1 MEFILP
7 NLGLFFWSSLLFLI
21 FFFILRKFAWG
32 PILTALKER
41 EDSIETS
48 LKQAEKAREDMEALS
63 ADNEKLLKEARLERD
78 KIIREAN
85 GLRDDIIKQAKSAA
99 AKASTEEIEKAK
111 KQIESEKNAALA
123 DLKKTAAALSIE
135 IAEKI
140 LRKKMEDRD
149 VQEKFAEQLISE
161 LNNN

>member
-21 FFFILRKFAWG
+21 FFFILRRFAWG

-41 EDSIETS
+41 EDSIDNS
-48 LKQAEKAREDMEALS
+48 LKLAEKAREDMEALS

-85 GLRDDIIKQAKSAA
+85 GLRDDIIKQAKEAA
-99 AKASTEEIEKAK
+99 SKAATAEIEKAK
-111 KQIESEKNAALA
+111 QQIDSEKNAALA
-123 DLKKTAAALSIE
+123 EIKTTAAALAVE
-135 IAEKI
+135 VAEKI

-161 LNNN
+161 LSNN

>member
-21 FFFILRKFAWG
+21 FFFILRRFAWG

-41 EDSIETS
+41 EDSIDNS
-48 LKQAEKAREDMEALS
+48 LKLAEKARAEMEALS

-85 GLRDDIIKQAKSAA
+85 GLRDDIIKQAKEEASKAA
-99 AKASTEEIEKAK
+99 TTEIEKAK
-111 KQIESEKNAALA
+111 QQIDSEKNAALA
-123 DLKKTAAALSIE
+123 EIKTTAAALAVE
-135 IAEKI
+135 VAEKI

-149 VQEKFAEQLISE
+149 VQEKFADQLISE
-161 LNNN
+161 LSNN